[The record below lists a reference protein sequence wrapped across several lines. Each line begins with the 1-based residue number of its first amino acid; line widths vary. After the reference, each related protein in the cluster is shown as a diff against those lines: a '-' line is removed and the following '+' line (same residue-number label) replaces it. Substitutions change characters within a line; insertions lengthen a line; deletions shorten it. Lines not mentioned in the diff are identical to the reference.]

1 MLADANCDEKLCFGT
16 IDTWLMAKLTGL
28 GSIATDSTNA
38 SRTMLMNLHSLEW
51 SDDTL
56 AMFGIKKCWLPEI
69 KKSSSESFGKISDP
83 LCSALEGVEITGV
96 LGDQQAACLGHI
108 LREGQVKTTYG
119 TGCFILQN
127 VGDKPVLSKNGLL
140 GTVCYR
146 IGDKT

>member
-1 MLADANCDEKLCFGT
+1 MDLRDGGDDQWRPG
-16 IDTWLMAKLTGL
+16 WGG
-28 GSIATDSTNA
+28 GSKTAIVSPIF
-38 SRTMLMNLHSLEW
+38 
-51 SDDTL
+51 
-56 AMFGIKKCWLPEI
+56 MFGIKKCWLPEI